1 MTITL
6 GELTNT
12 VSVLEKIKYQVQNI
26 ENPKYIKVKYWIVRN
41 MKNMSESFEFF
52 IRTREEIYSKYCDK
66 LITDTNPQ
74 GTYYTIFEDGTIQFN
89 LKEETDSTAFD
100 QEMNELMALPCENIE
115 PYKLSIDVLIQFPG
129 IELSTDDIF
138 AIDYLLTE

>member
-6 GELTNT
+6 GELANS
-12 VSVLEKIKYQVQNI
+12 VSVLERIKYQTHDF
-26 ENPKYIKVKYWIVRN
+26 KTGYWIMRN

-66 LITDTNPQ
+66 LITDSNPQ
-74 GTYYTIFEDGTIQFN
+74 GTYFVVQEDGLIRFN
-89 LKEETDSTAFD
+89 LKEDADVNAFD
-100 QEMNELMALPCENIE
+100 QEMNELMNLPCDNIE
-115 PYKLSIDVLIQFPG
+115 PYKLNIEVLGQLPG

-138 AIDYLLTE
+138 AIDYLLSE